1 MTPSMPVVPGY
12 VPLAL
17 LIGLE
22 AVAIVAWL
30 LMAATGRFRKGSVG
44 VLHLCARCAQLHR
57 RTDLVGRA
65 ADAIAVGALAF
76 LIALPFVAAGY
87 ESGFGRGLAL
97 LGASAVIAFIALAA
111 EFDLLVRALAARI
124 WPNLSWQAADA
135 ARIIGGGARWVGV
148 ILAMYIFK
156 AAYSSVGVAALF
168 GDVGKRLA
176 VDLPSIATLTAAAAI
191 LIVAMLAA
199 LLSRWL
205 VPMILNSLPKTL
217 ALRHE
222 AHGRPR

>member
-1 MTPSMPVVPGY
+1 

-22 AVAIVAWL
+22 FVAIVAWFAL
-30 LMAATGRFRKGSVG
+30 SGTARFRKGSG
-44 VLHLCARCAQLHR
+44 EVLNLCTRCTRLHG
-57 RTDLVGRA
+57 RTEIIGRA
-65 ADAIAVGALAF
+65 ADAVAVGAVAF

-87 ESGFGRGLAL
+87 EGGLAPGIAL
-97 LGASAVIAFIALAA
+97 LGASAVVAFLAVAA
-111 EFDLLVRALAARI
+111 ELDFLVRALATRI

-135 ARIIGGGARWVGV
+135 TRIIGGGARWVGV
-148 ILAMYIFK
+148 VLAIYIFK
-156 AAYSSVGVAALF
+156 AAYSSVGVSALF
-168 GDVGKRLA
+168 GDVGKGLA
-176 VDLPSIATLTAAAAI
+176 ADLPSIATLTAAAAI
-191 LIVAMLAA
+191 LVVAMLAA

-205 VPMILNSLPKTL
+205 VPMIFNSLPTTL

>member
-1 MTPSMPVVPGY
+1 MTPSIPVVPGY

-17 LIGLE
+17 LVGLE

-30 LMAATGRFRKGSVG
+30 LLAAAGRFRKSSASALNV
-44 VLHLCARCAQLHR
+44 CARCTRLHG
-57 RTDLVGRA
+57 RTDLIGRA
-65 ADAIAVGALAF
+65 ADAVAVGALAF

-87 ESGFGRGLAL
+87 ESGFGNGVAL
-97 LGASAVIAFIALAA
+97 LGASAVVAFIALAA
-111 EFDLLVRALAARI
+111 EFDLLVRALAARV
-124 WPNLSWQAADA
+124 WPNLSWQTADT
-135 ARIIGGGARWVGV
+135 ARIVGGGARWVGV

-176 VDLPSIATLTAAAAI
+176 IDLPSIATLTAAAAI
-191 LIVAMLAA
+191 LIVAMLVA

-205 VPMILNSLPKTL
+205 VPMIFNSLPKTL

>member
-1 MTPSMPVVPGY
+1 MVPSAPVVPGY

-17 LIGLE
+17 LVGLE
-22 AVAIVAWL
+22 ALAVVVWL
-30 LMAATGRFRKGSVG
+30 LLAGAGRFRKGSAE
-44 VLHLCARCAQLHR
+44 VLNLCARCMRLHK
-57 RTDLVGRA
+57 RTDLIGRV
-65 ADAIAVGALAF
+65 ADAVAVGALAF

-87 ESGFGRGLAL
+87 ESGFGRGIAL
-97 LGASAVIAFIALAA
+97 LGASAVLAFIAIAA
-111 EFDLLVRALAARI
+111 ELDYLVRALGARI
-124 WPNLSWQAADA
+124 WPNLSWQTADT
-135 ARIIGGGARWVGV
+135 ARIVGGGARWVGV

-191 LIVAMLAA
+191 LVVAMLAA

-205 VPMILNSLPKTL
+205 VPMIFNSLPKTL
-217 ALRHE
+217 ALRYE

>member
-1 MTPSMPVVPGY
+1 MAASMPVVPGY

-17 LIGLE
+17 LVGLE
-22 AVAIVAWL
+22 AVAVVVWVL
-30 LMAATGRFRKGSVG
+30 LAAAGRFRKGSAD
-44 VLHLCARCAQLHR
+44 VLHVCARCTRLHA
-57 RTDLVGRA
+57 RTDLIGRA
-65 ADAIAVGALAF
+65 ADAVAVGALAF

-97 LGASAVIAFIALAA
+97 LGISAVIAFIALAA
-111 EFDLLVRALAARI
+111 EFDFLVRAVAARI
-124 WPNLSWQAADA
+124 WPNLSWQVADA

-205 VPMILNSLPKTL
+205 VPMIFNSLPKTL